1 LTKVRKVRTIG
12 NVRKLLTR
20 KGNKMSAE
28 MTIRCLAGDL
38 LVEESLLVETI
49 KNSPELTDAI
59 YGLLNG
65 VETYADLLE
74 LVCEYV

>member
-1 LTKVRKVRTIG
+1 
-12 NVRKLLTR
+12 
-20 KGNKMSAE
+20 MSAE

-74 LVCEYV
+74 LVCEYF